1 MVTQRC
7 LPPKTTQQEAK
18 GIKKT
23 QEAKSSGE
31 TMSTEVQ
38 ATLLEAFA
46 DLNVTFMC
54 SGRLL
59 KDNVKVGLQLFSLMC
74 PVPAVASKGSIHNMI
89 PIASSSYALYKAP
102 TEDLQTSF

>member
-7 LPPKTTQQEAK
+7 LPPKTAQQEAK

-38 ATLLEAFA
+38 ATLMEALA

-54 SGRLL
+54 S
-59 KDNVKVGLQLFSLMC
+59 
-74 PVPAVASKGSIHNMI
+74 
-89 PIASSSYALYKAP
+89 SSSDVSL
-102 TEDLQTSF
+102 LLFFLLLLLLL